1 MKGNKVIGKKVYK
14 FKKLKLYEETTIIKK
29 KTKRKGKET
38 RRRRE
43 EENKKSNSGLS
54 ARVITTLR
62 ETHCEDVASILL
74 RAFSLKLPP
83 ARSV

>member
-1 MKGNKVIGKKVYK
+1 MKGNKVIRKKVYK

-38 RRRRE
+38 RRE

>member
-38 RRRRE
+38 RRE

-54 ARVITTLR
+54 TRVITTLR
-62 ETHCEDVASILL
+62 ETHCEDDASILL

>member
-38 RRRRE
+38 RRE
-43 EENKKSNSGLS
+43 EENLKSNSGLS
-54 ARVITTLR
+54 ARVITRLR
-62 ETHCEDVASILL
+62 ETHCEDDASILL
-74 RAFSLKLPP
+74 RVFP
-83 ARSV
+83 

>member
-38 RRRRE
+38 RRE

-54 ARVITTLR
+54 ARVIPTLR

>member
-14 FKKLKLYEETTIIKK
+14 FKKLKLYEKTTIIKK
-29 KTKRKGKET
+29 KTKRLGKET
-38 RRRRE
+38 RRE
-43 EENKKSNSGLS
+43 EENKKLNSGLS

>member
-38 RRRRE
+38 RRE

>member
-38 RRRRE
+38 RRE

-54 ARVITTLR
+54 ARVITTPR

>member
-1 MKGNKVIGKKVYK
+1 MKGTKVIGKKVYK

-38 RRRRE
+38 RRE

>member
-14 FKKLKLYEETTIIKK
+14 FKKLKLYEKTTIIKK

-38 RRRRE
+38 RRE
-43 EENKKSNSGLS
+43 EENKKLNSGLS

>member
-38 RRRRE
+38 RRE

-83 ARSV
+83 ARFV

>member
-38 RRRRE
+38 RRE

-62 ETHCEDVASILL
+62 ETHCKDVASILL

>member
-14 FKKLKLYEETTIIKK
+14 FKKLKLYVETTIIKK
-29 KTKRKGKET
+29 KTKRKGKEK
-38 RRRRE
+38 RRE
-43 EENKKSNSGLS
+43 EENQKSNSRLS

-62 ETHCEDVASILL
+62 ETHCEDVDSILL

>member
-38 RRRRE
+38 RRE
-43 EENKKSNSGLS
+43 EENKKSNSGPS

>member
-38 RRRRE
+38 RRE

-74 RAFSLKLPP
+74 TAFSLKLPP

>member
-38 RRRRE
+38 RRE
-43 EENKKSNSGLS
+43 EENLKSNSGLS
-54 ARVITTLR
+54 ARVITRLP
-62 ETHCEDVASILL
+62 ETHCEDDASILL
-74 RAFSLKLPP
+74 RVFP
-83 ARSV
+83 

>member
-14 FKKLKLYEETTIIKK
+14 FKKFKLYEETTIIKK

-38 RRRRE
+38 RRE